1 MKKIKNKRIEIFL
14 RGILNVFKLLGCTI
28 LGLGGMTAIF
38 WVLNFLTTISVWL
51 TISFIVALGAAA
63 YILYYYLSTAEILKD
78 FEKERET
85 CMEEVKRCEEEL
97 EKHKRKF
104 DNDEEPELYNAHTI
118 ARWECHLTGATMRLE
133 EVERRIKNL

>member
-14 RGILNVFKLLGCTI
+14 RGVLNIFKIIGFIALGFAGATSI
-28 LGLGGMTAIF
+28 MWL
-38 WVLNFLTTISVWL
+38 LNFLTTISVWL
-51 TISFIVALGAAA
+51 TIAVIAGLCAAA
-63 YILYYYLSTAEILKD
+63 YIIYYYCSTAEILKD
-78 FEKERET
+78 LEKERET
-85 CMEEVKRCEEEL
+85 CLEEVSRCEGEL